1 MKVISLKGEYLP
13 LTPPSPCFRN
23 LWGFGDGSSSLKHW
37 QGNPKKTSFFNDES
51 QNVSSFHTNALWKLK
66 KRNIAL
72 CLSLVFE
79 GHLCN
84 TCRGAV
90 VGIPIYI

>member
-23 LWGFGDGSSSLKHW
+23 LWGFGGGSSSLKHW
-37 QGNPKKTSFFNDES
+37 QGNLKKVSVFNDKS
-51 QNVSSFHTNALWKLK
+51 HNASSFHSNALWKLMR
-66 KRNIAL
+66 RNTAL

-84 TCRGAV
+84 TSRGAV
-90 VGIPIYI
+90 AGIPIYI